1 MKHNIKKELY
11 NLKFLAKKVVQASP
25 GYVLAAFV
33 ESMLEAALPFVAI
46 LFPKYMI
53 DEMMGEKRLSLLAGY
68 VAAAALSALFLT
80 MAAGA
85 LKRYMNAVTRDILV
99 KIEYD
104 IGSHNM
110 GVAYENLEDTKYI
123 EQKDKAMLPIRER
136 MTHLYI
142 VRQFPELIRWSLR
155 QQGPLEFS

>member
-68 VAAAALSALFLT
+68 VAAAALSALFL
-80 MAAGA
+80 
-85 LKRYMNAVTRDILV
+85 RW
-99 KIEYD
+99 
-104 IGSHNM
+104 
-110 GVAYENLEDTKYI
+110 
-123 EQKDKAMLPIRER
+123 
-136 MTHLYI
+136 
-142 VRQFPELIRWSLR
+142 RQAR
-155 QQGPLEFS
+155 

>member
-53 DEMMGEKRLSLLAGY
+53 R
-68 VAAAALSALFLT
+68 
-80 MAAGA
+80 
-85 LKRYMNAVTRDILV
+85 
-99 KIEYD
+99 
-104 IGSHNM
+104 
-110 GVAYENLEDTKYI
+110 
-123 EQKDKAMLPIRER
+123 
-136 MTHLYI
+136 
-142 VRQFPELIRWSLR
+142 
-155 QQGPLEFS
+155 